1 MAEHTRPSLGKSYG
15 WTASIYSA
23 AERLVFGSGLMRARL
38 VLLPTLER
46 ATTILILGEGDGR
59 FLEALV
65 RQNPNARITV
75 VDRSKRMLARAA
87 ERVGVCPNAHF
98 AQQDASDFLAAL
110 PQTRTYDA
118 IVTLFVLDCLTA
130 SEVQLLVHQAA
141 AKLAPN
147 GGWLWAD
154 FAIPSSGPFRLI
166 ARMMLTLLYCFFRA
180 TTDTSG
186 TSLVDTTPH
195 FEAAGL
201 RVVTRASG
209 MFGMVETQY
218 LQTEPRA
225 AAQPSHDA
233 THATVRT

>member
-23 AERLVFGSGLMRARL
+23 AERLSIWFRAHASTARVVANAGARNHHPDPWRRRRTFPRSL
-38 VLLPTLER
+38 G
-46 ATTILILGEGDGR
+46 ATESQ
-59 FLEALV
+59 
-65 RQNPNARITV
+65 RQDNRRRPLQ
-75 VDRSKRMLARAA
+75 RMSARAA
-87 ERVGVCPNAHF
+87 ERVGACPNAHF
-98 AQQDASDFLAAL
+98 AQQDASEFLAAL

-141 AKLAPN
+141 ARLAPN

-195 FEAAGL
+195 FEATGL

-218 LQTEPRA
+218 LQSEPRA
-225 AAQPSHDA
+225 AAQPSHN
-233 THATVRT
+233 TTPATVRT